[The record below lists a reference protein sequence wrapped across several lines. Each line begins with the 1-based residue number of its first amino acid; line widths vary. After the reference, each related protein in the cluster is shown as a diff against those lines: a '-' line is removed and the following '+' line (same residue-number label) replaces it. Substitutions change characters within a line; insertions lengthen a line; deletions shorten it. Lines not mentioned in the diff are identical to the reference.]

1 MSRSMND
8 QALTPIVAE
17 HRSPSSEIAPLI
29 LNRWSARAMSG
40 DSIPENEFMPLFE
53 AARWAASSRNNQPW
67 RFRYATRNSEEWE
80 SFFGLLS
87 DGNQR
92 WAGQAAL
99 LIVILSHSTYEESG
113 EPNRNHSFETGGAW
127 ANLALEGIRRGFVVH
142 PMQGFDETAT
152 REVLSVPPDVRVE
165 IMTAIGK
172 PGDPTTLAER
182 DRTREYPSHRK
193 SLSDI
198 VSPGPYDA

>member
-1 MSRSMND
+1 MND
-8 QALTPIVAE
+8 QALTTTVAE
-17 HRSPSSEIAPLI
+17 HRSPSTEIAPLI

-40 DSIPENEFMPLFE
+40 ESIPKDEFMPLFE

-67 RFRYATRNSEEWE
+67 RFRYAARDSDNWE

-92 WAGQAAL
+92 WADQAAL
-99 LIVILSHSTYEESG
+99 LVVSLSHTTYEESG

-127 ANLALEGIRRGFVVH
+127 TNLALEGIRRGFVVH

-152 REVLSVPPDVRVE
+152 REVLNIPPNVRVE

-172 PGDPTTLAER
+172 RGDSSTLAER
-182 DRTREYPSHRK
+182 DRTREFPSNRK
-193 SLSDI
+193 PLTEI
-198 VSPGPYDA
+198 VSPGPYDSE